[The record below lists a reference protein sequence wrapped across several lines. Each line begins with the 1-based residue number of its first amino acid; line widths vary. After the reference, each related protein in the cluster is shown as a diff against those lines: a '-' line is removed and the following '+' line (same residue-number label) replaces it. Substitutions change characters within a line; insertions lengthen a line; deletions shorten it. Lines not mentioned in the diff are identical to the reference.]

1 MQAQIW
7 DQRSDF
13 NTQCQGRTENIL
25 SNISAVYEK
34 CGGGE
39 KMKKRCDDYRKNK
52 REGKIMWGKGE
63 LCGGRE
69 KTQEL

>member
-7 DQRSDF
+7 DQRFYF
-13 NTQCQGRTENIL
+13 NIQCQGRTESIP

-39 KMKKRCDDYRKNK
+39 R
-52 REGKIMWGKGE
+52 
-63 LCGGRE
+63 
-69 KTQEL
+69 